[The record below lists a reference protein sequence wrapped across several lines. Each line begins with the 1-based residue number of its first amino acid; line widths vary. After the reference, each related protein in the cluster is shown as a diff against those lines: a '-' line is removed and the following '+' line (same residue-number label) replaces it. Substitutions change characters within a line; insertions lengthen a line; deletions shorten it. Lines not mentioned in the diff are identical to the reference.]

1 MNAETVLKVRELV
14 HANWWI
20 TIGEV
25 ADEVGVFCGSLKAV
39 LTDKLWLTQLCSMF
53 VLQVPT
59 DDERECWKTI
69 TSEWKVSEGYQ
80 LPRQGC

>member
-1 MNAETVLKVRELV
+1 VNAETVLKVRVLV

-25 ADEVGVFCGSLKAV
+25 ANDGVLRGSLKAV
-39 LTDKLWLTQLCSMF
+39 LTDELLLTQLCSTF
-53 VLQVPT
+53 VLRVPT
-59 DDERECWKTI
+59 EDEKECWKTI
-69 TSEWKVSEGYQ
+69 TSEWKVNEGYQ